1 MICNETI
8 SVLEEY
14 NIKRHYEMKHFQHYL
29 KYTER
34 LRTEKFEGLKR
45 GLKFQQSS
53 FTKLNTEEKAA
64 TRVSLHKIL

>member
-1 MICNETI
+1 
-8 SVLEEY
+8 
-14 NIKRHYEMKHFQHYL
+14 MKHFQHYL